1 MLSRHDVIL
10 NKPMA
15 DRKISRSRLYR
26 IAINFKYCFYIATAD
41 ETGAQESNT
50 ANKHRRESSSVLPF
64 AVRKCGYCHTIL

>member
-1 MLSRHDVIL
+1 MPLDSMVLSRHDVIL

-15 DRKISRSRLYR
+15 DRKISKSRLYR
-26 IAINFKYCFYIATAD
+26 IAINLKCFFIATAD

-64 AVRKCGYCHTIL
+64 CR